1 MTPHLVP
8 APNME
13 GVSRRR
19 GRAATAAGSVQG
31 RRPRTGTNRAVST
44 ANTAPIGRRSR
55 DFQHGSSST
64 AGAATPARSPA
75 GGQRPA
81 VTASHAAPEG
91 AAASRGS
98 AAASEAVSG
107 TAARLEGAPV
117 RGSEQSRM
125 EASDR
130 KVCRN
135 SQFFFLVPSLAFN
148 SNTANVI
155 SLIFMPTLISSHN

>member
-1 MTPHLVP
+1 MMTPHLVP
-8 APNME
+8 APNTE
-13 GVSRRR
+13 GASRRR

-44 ANTAPIGRRSR
+44 ANTAPIGRSSR
-55 DFQHGSSST
+55 DFQQGTSST
-64 AGAATPARSPA
+64 GGAATPARSPA

-81 VTASHAAPEG
+81 VTASSG
-91 AAASRGS
+91 RGGGFQGFRGGFGNRGS
-98 AAASEAVSG
+98 PRGRA
-107 TAARLEGAPV
+107 V

-135 SQFFFLVPSLAFN
+135 SQLFFVLRPKSG
-148 SNTANVI
+148 I
-155 SLIFMPTLISSHN
+155 